1 MDILSIDTEIK
12 DKFQKELKD
21 LPTHRKRLK
30 RIDETLKMNNLSYR
44 VKNDLRQE
52 YSGLQ
57 EIIEDTESRKSY
69 NFYIMETAPIIKK
82 YREILEKPVVHNFMG
97 KSRADYSERRETV
110 RNYLRIAQKYFGK
123 SLKVNQKKKKK
134 SECQICKNQKNFDII
149 DGEISICVECGVQQ
163 DIFSYCSSYKD
174 IDRVNI
180 STKYTYD
187 RSVHFRD
194 CINQYQGKQNST
206 INEQVYKDLE
216 NQFEAHQLL
225 VGKKGDP
232 KEIRFANIERE
243 HIHLFLKETDH
254 TKHYEDVILIHYNMT
269 GKKPDD
275 ISHLEDVLLND
286 FEVLAALYDE
296 KFIKPKIIDRKNF
309 INTQYVLYQLLK
321 RHKYPCKKE
330 DFNIL
335 KTMDRKSFHDDICR
349 VLFTSLGWNFH
360 PVF

>member
-12 DKFQKELKD
+12 DKFQKELEG
-21 LPTHRKRLK
+21 LPTHRWKLK
-30 RIDETLKMNNLSYR
+30 RITDTLRMNNLSYR
-44 VKNDLRQE
+44 VNRDLMRE
-52 YSGLQ
+52 YAELQ
-57 EIIEDTESRKSY
+57 EIINNAESRKFY
-69 NFYIMETAPIIKK
+69 NFYIMETAPIIRK
-82 YREILEKPVVHNFMG
+82 YRQILEKPLVQNFMG

-110 RNYLRIAQKYFGK
+110 RTY
-123 SLKVNQKKKKK
+123 LKVARKYVDNDIKVTQKRKRKP
-134 SECQICKNQKNFDII
+134 ECQICKNQRDFDII
-149 DGEISICVECGVQQ
+149 DGEISICVECGAQQ
-163 DIFSYCSSYKD
+163 DIFSHCSSYKD

-206 INEQVYKDLE
+206 INEEVYRDLE

-225 VGKKGDP
+225 VGNRKQP
-232 KEIRFANIERE
+232 KEFRFVHIERD

-286 FEVLAALYDE
+286 FEILTALYDE

-309 INTQYVLYQLLK
+309 INTQYVLYQLLR

-349 VLFTSLGWNFH
+349 ELFSALNWNFT